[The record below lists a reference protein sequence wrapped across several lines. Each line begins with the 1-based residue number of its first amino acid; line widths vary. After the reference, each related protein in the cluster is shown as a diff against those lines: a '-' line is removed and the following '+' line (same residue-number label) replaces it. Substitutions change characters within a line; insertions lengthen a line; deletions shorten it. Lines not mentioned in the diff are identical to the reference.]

1 MVVGVV
7 VVTFGGVVVVRLLD
21 GDWWSSVGGTI
32 GLIFSPTY
40 AGMYFCLL
48 NG

>member
-1 MVVGVV
+1 MVGVV
-7 VVTFGGVVVVRLLD
+7 VVVLGGVLVVRLHCGGMWGGVV
-21 GDWWSSVGGTI
+21 GTI

-40 AGMYFCLL
+40 TCMYFCLP

>member
-7 VVTFGGVVVVRLLD
+7 VVTLGWVVVVRLHC
-21 GDWWSSVGGTI
+21 GGEWGGVGGTI

-40 AGMYFCLL
+40 ACMYFSSIW
-48 NG
+48 